1 MLSKT
6 EKAHLNE
13 FIRMLLALKNTEEA
27 ENLLYGV
34 LTEKELREI
43 PQRIQIVQQLKRGIP
58 HQTIAERL
66 GVGVSTVT
74 RGSKELQKG
83 HFKYV

>member
-1 MLSKT
+1 MLSR
-6 EKAHLNE
+6 EEQQLLNR
-13 FIRMLLALKNTEEA
+13 FSDFLLKINSREEL
-27 ENLLYGV
+27 NNFLLGV
-34 LTEKELREI
+34 LTEKELKEI
-43 PQRIQIVQQLKRGIP
+43 PKRLQIVRMLKKQIP

-66 GVGVSTVT
+66 EVGVSTVT